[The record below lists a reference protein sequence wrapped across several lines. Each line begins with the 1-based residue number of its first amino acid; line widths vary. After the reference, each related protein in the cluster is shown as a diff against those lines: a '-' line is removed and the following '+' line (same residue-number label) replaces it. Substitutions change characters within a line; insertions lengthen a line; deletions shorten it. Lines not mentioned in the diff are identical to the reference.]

1 MARKLDISK
10 SEMLQ
15 MRAQGLSNRD
25 IANCLDISYG
35 TVFNYIGPQNGRMEN
50 LAAFNDPKPKEVETP
65 TEEKKQAPRAVDSL
79 EMVYEVVKS
88 ADGTYRAELDYESN
102 SVSILDSTIAFEELA
117 ELATFII
124 GLASR
129 VDNHKTKEADFHG

>member
-1 MARKLDISK
+1 MARKIGISK

-25 IANCLDISYG
+25 IAKCLGIHRG
-35 TVFNYIGPQNGRMEN
+35 TVHNYISPQGGRMEN
-50 LAAFNDPKPKEVETP
+50 LAAFDEPKPKEVETP
-65 TEEKKQAPRAVDSL
+65 VEEKKPSPRAVDSL

-88 ADGTYRAELDYESN
+88 ADGTYRAELDYESKC
-102 SVSILDSTIAFEELA
+102 VSIFDETIGFDQLA

-129 VDNHKTKEADFHG
+129 VDNH

>member
-1 MARKLDISK
+1 MAYHKLGISK

-15 MRAQGLSNRD
+15 LREQGLSNRD
-25 IANCLDISYG
+25 IAKVLDIHFA
-35 TVFNYIGPQNGRMEN
+35 TVYKYIGPQNGRMEN

-65 TEEKKQAPRAVDSL
+65 KEEQKPSPRAVDSL
-79 EMVYEVVKS
+79 EMVYEIVKS
-88 ADGTYRAELDYESN
+88 ADGTYRAELDYEN
-102 SVSILDSTIAFEELA
+102 KCVSILDSTVEFDQLA

-129 VDNHKTKEADFHG
+129 VNNH

>member
-1 MARKLDISK
+1 MAYKKLGISK

-15 MRAQGLSNRD
+15 LREQGLSNRD
-25 IANCLDISYG
+25 IAKVLDIHFA
-35 TVFNYIGPQNGRMEN
+35 TVYKYIGPQGERMDN

-65 TEEKKQAPRAVDSL
+65 KEEQKPSPKAVDSL

-88 ADGTYRAELDYESN
+88 ADGSFRAELDYESKC
-102 SVSILDSTIAFEELA
+102 VSILDSTIEFEHLA

-129 VDNHKTKEADFHG
+129 VNNH